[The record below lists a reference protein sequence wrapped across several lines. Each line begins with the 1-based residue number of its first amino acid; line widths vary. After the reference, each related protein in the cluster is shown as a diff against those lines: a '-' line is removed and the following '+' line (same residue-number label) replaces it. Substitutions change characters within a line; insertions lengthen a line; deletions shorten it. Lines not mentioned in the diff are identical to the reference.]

1 MKSTEKNTKRKIKV
15 IYIGKDK
22 SISTTLNEI
31 KDFEVNFFCYDN
43 PILAYH
49 DLIKHQS
56 NCDLIFCD
64 AKIQGLN
71 INTFFDQISHLG
83 AKKYLIGNEDL
94 SQKKIQVLKTNKID
108 DVFASPIDSNALNQK
123 LLFVFNE
130 IKKNDSPKIRKT
142 NSSILKRTFDICLSF
157 VSLAVLSPLLILVAI
172 ASKIDSKGPVFFT
185 SKRVGQG
192 YKVFNFYKFRTMKI
206 GAELMLDQLKDL
218 NQYQSNKPEALNST
232 CEKCESL
239 GKPCS
244 EILLIDDAEIC
255 ERFYLLSQEAHNS
268 SFIKFKNDPRVTKL
282 GEFLRKTSIDELPQL
297 FNILKGDM
305 SFVGNRPLPIYEA
318 EQLTSDDWVL
328 RFMAPAGLTG
338 LWQVRKRGQAE
349 MSEEERKRLDNS
361 YARNRSFLKDI
372 LLIFQTFPALTQKEN
387 V

>member
-1 MKSTEKNTKRKIKV
+1 MKSIEKHTKRKIKL

-22 SISTTLNEI
+22 SISNTLNEI
-31 KDFEVNFFCYDN
+31 QDFEINFFCYDN

-71 INTFFDQISHLG
+71 VNTFFEQISHLS

-94 SQKKIQVLKTNKID
+94 NQKKIQLLKTNKID
-108 DVFASPIDSNALNQK
+108 DVFASPLDSTALNQK
-123 LLFVFNE
+123 FLFVFNDF
-130 IKKNDSPKIRKT
+130 KKIDSP
-142 NSSILKRTFDICLSF
+142 ILKKTKSSVLKRVFDVCLSF
-157 VSLAVLSPLLILVAI
+157 VSLTVLSPLFILVAI
-172 ASKIDSKGPVFFT
+172 ASKIDSKGPIFFT

-218 NQYQSNKPEALNST
+218 NQYQSNKTEELNLS

-239 GKPCS
+239 GKACS

-255 ERFYLLSQEAHNS
+255 ERFYHLTQQADNS
-268 SFIKFKNDPRVTKL
+268 SFLKFKNDPRVTKL

-361 YARNRSFLKDI
+361 YARNRSFFKDI